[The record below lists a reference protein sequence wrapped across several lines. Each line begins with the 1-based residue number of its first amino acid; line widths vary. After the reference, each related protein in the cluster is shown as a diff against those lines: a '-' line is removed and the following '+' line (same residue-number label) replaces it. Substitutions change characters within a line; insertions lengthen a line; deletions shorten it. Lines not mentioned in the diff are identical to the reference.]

1 MERALGLYIRL
12 CSDGMVK
19 RTLRS
24 AEGETELG
32 DITIGDALIDF
43 SELNFENYAKI
54 LDVIKQYD
62 EETEIAGAENFG
74 QVDMDCFDR
83 MKDLTGQLV
92 AALEEEMP
100 VSGTLLRTMLEDNV
114 PQDDG
119 SAWYVYE
126 AKSKIIDCLEAVMRF
141 QMALNHIL
149 SLLAQGEQ
157 IHPRDFPLLKE
168 MSVKQIVRYDGRIT
182 TQYLF
187 RAEADYLRFLL
198 MHFLSEKPRV
208 AFCHC
213 CGRFFIP
220 RTKKK
225 TLYCDRVL
233 RGGKTCKDLAP
244 HLKHRRA
251 AGNETVIREF
261 DRAKQRMYRRYERTD
276 GIKSESDKDL
286 TYSQYYAW
294 LDAAT
299 KARDRFLRGEITEA
313 EALQI
318 IIVP

>member
-1 MERALGLYIRL
+1 MEKELGLYVCL
-12 CSDGMVK
+12 CNDGTIK

-24 AEGETELG
+24 TKGETELG
-32 DITIGDALIDF
+32 DTTIGDALIAF

-54 LDVIKQYD
+54 LDVIKLYD

-74 QVDMDCFDR
+74 QVDMDCFDQ
-83 MKDLTGQLV
+83 MKDLTNQLV
-92 AALEEEMP
+92 SVLEEEIP

-126 AKSKIIDCLEAVMRF
+126 AKAKIVDCLEAVMRF
-141 QMALNHIL
+141 QMVLNRIL
-149 SLLAQGEQ
+149 SLLVQGEPFRSSQ
-157 IHPRDFPLLKE
+157 FPSLEE
-168 MSVKQIVRYDGRIT
+168 MTVSQVVHFDGRIT
-182 TQYLF
+182 TQYHF
-187 RAEADYLRFLL
+187 RAEADYLKFLL
-198 MHFLSEKPRV
+198 MHFLSRKSQV

-213 CGRFFIP
+213 CGRFFISK
-220 RTKKK
+220 TKKK

-233 RGGKTCKDLAP
+233 RDGKTCKELAP
-244 HLKHRRA
+244 YLKHKRA
-251 AGNETVIREF
+251 ARNEKVIREF
-261 DRAKQRMYRRYERTD
+261 DRAKQRMYRRLERTD
-276 GIKSESDKDL
+276 GIKAASDKDL

-299 KARDRFLRGEITEA
+299 EARDHFLRGKITEE

>member
-1 MERALGLYIRL
+1 MERELGLYVCL
-12 CSDGMVK
+12 CSDGTVK

-32 DITIGDALIDF
+32 DTTVGDALIDF

-54 LDVIKQYD
+54 LDVIKLYD

-83 MKDLTGQLV
+83 VKDLTDRLV
-92 AALEEEMP
+92 AVLEEELP
-100 VSGTLLRTMLEDNV
+100 VSGTLLRTALQDSV
-114 PQDDG
+114 PEDDG

-126 AKSKIIDCLEAVMRF
+126 AKSKIIDCLEDVMRF

-182 TQYLF
+182 TQYHF

-198 MHFLSEKPRV
+198 MHFLSEKPRM

-220 RTKKK
+220 KTKKK

-233 RGGKTCKDLAP
+233 RDGKTCKDLAP

-251 AGNETVIREF
+251 ARNETVIREF

-276 GIKSESDKDL
+276 GIKAESDKDL

-294 LDAAT
+294 LDAAAE
-299 KARDRFLRGEITEA
+299 ARDRFLRGEITEA

>member
-1 MERALGLYIRL
+1 MERDMGLYVRL
-12 CSDGMVK
+12 CSDGTIN

-24 AEGETELG
+24 ARGETELG
-32 DITIGDALIDF
+32 DTTIGDALIDF
-43 SELNFENYAKI
+43 SELNFENYAKL
-54 LDVIKQYD
+54 LDVITQYA
-62 EETEIAGAENFG
+62 EATEIEGAENFG
-74 QVDMDCFDR
+74 QVDMNYFDQ
-83 MKDLTGQLV
+83 MKDLTEQLV
-92 AALEEEMP
+92 SVLEEELP
-100 VSGTLLRTMLEDNV
+100 VSGTLLRTALQDYV

-157 IHPRDFPLLKE
+157 IHPSEFTFLKE
-168 MSVKQIVRYDGRIT
+168 MSVTQIVRYDGRIT

-187 RAEADYLRFLL
+187 RAETDYLRFLL
-198 MHFLSEKPRV
+198 MHFLPEKPRV

-233 RGGKTCKDLAP
+233 RDGKTCKDLAP
-244 HLKHRRA
+244 HLKHRWA
-251 AGNETVIREF
+251 AGKETVIREF

-294 LDAAT
+294 LDTAT
-299 KARDRFLRGEITEA
+299 AARDQYLRGEITE
-313 EALQI
+313 EDALR
-318 IIVP
+318 IIVVP

>member
-1 MERALGLYIRL
+1 MEKELGLYVCL
-12 CSDGMVK
+12 CNDGTIK

-24 AEGETELG
+24 TKGETELG
-32 DITIGDALIDF
+32 DTTIGDALIAF

-54 LDVIKQYD
+54 LDVIKLYD

-74 QVDMDCFDR
+74 QVDMDCFDQ
-83 MKDLTGQLV
+83 MKDLTNQLV
-92 AALEEEMP
+92 SVLEEEIP

-119 SAWYVYE
+119 SAWYVYV

-141 QMALNHIL
+141 QMVLNHIL
-149 SLLAQGEQ
+149 SLLAQGGQ
-157 IHPRDFPLLKE
+157 VHPSDFPFLKE
-168 MSVKQIVRYDGRIT
+168 MSVTQIVRYDSTIA
-182 TQYLF
+182 TQYHF
-187 RAEADYLRFLL
+187 RAESDYLKFLL

-213 CGRFFIP
+213 CGRFFFP
-220 RTKKK
+220 KMKKK

-233 RGGKTCKDLAP
+233 RDGKTCKDLAP
-244 HLKHRRA
+244 HLKHKQA
-251 AGNETVIREF
+251 ARNETVIREF

-276 GIKSESDKDL
+276 GIKAESDKDL

-299 KARDRFLRGEITEA
+299 EARDQFLRGEITES
-313 EALQI
+313 EALRI

>member
-1 MERALGLYIRL
+1 MERELGLYVRL
-12 CSDGMVK
+12 CSEGMVK

-24 AEGETELG
+24 AKGETELG

-43 SELNFENYAKI
+43 SELNFENYAEI

-92 AALEEEMP
+92 AVLEEEMP

-126 AKSKIIDCLEAVMRF
+126 AKAKITDCLEAVMRF
-141 QMALNHIL
+141 QMALHHIL

-157 IHPRDFPLLKE
+157 IHPSDFPFLKE
-168 MSVKQIVRYDGRIT
+168 MSVTQIIRYDSRIT
-182 TQYLF
+182 TQYHF

-233 RGGKTCKDLAP
+233 RDGKTCKDLAP
-244 HLKHRRA
+244 HLKHKRA
-251 AGNETVIREF
+251 AENETVIWEF

-276 GIKSESDKDL
+276 GIKAESDKDL

-299 KARDRFLRGEITEA
+299 QARDQYLRGEITEA
-313 EALQI
+313 EALR
-318 IIVP
+318 IIVVP

>member
-1 MERALGLYIRL
+1 MERELVLYVRL
-12 CSDGMVK
+12 CNDGTVK
-19 RTLRS
+19 RTLHS
-24 AEGETELG
+24 VEGETELG
-32 DITIGDALIDF
+32 DTTIGDALIDF

-62 EETEIAGAENFG
+62 EEIEIEGAENFG
-74 QVDMDCFDR
+74 QVDMDSFDR
-83 MKDLTGQLV
+83 MKDLTDRLV
-92 AALEEEMP
+92 AVLEEEMP

-126 AKSKIIDCLEAVMRF
+126 AKAKIIDCLEAVMRF
-141 QMALNHIL
+141 QMVLNHIL

-157 IHPRDFPLLKE
+157 VHPSDYTFLKE
-168 MSVKQIVRYDGRIT
+168 MSVTQVVRYDSTIT
-182 TQYLF
+182 TQNYF
-187 RAEADYLRFLL
+187 RAESDYLKFLL

-220 RTKKK
+220 KTKKK
-225 TLYCDRVL
+225 TLYCDRVQ
-233 RGGKTCKDLAP
+233 RSGKTCKELAP
-244 HLKHRRA
+244 YLKHKLA
-251 AGNETVIREF
+251 AKNEKVIREF

-276 GIKSESDKDL
+276 GIKAETDKDL

-299 KARDRFLRGEITEA
+299 EARDRFLNSEITEA
-313 EALQI
+313 EALRI

>member
-1 MERALGLYIRL
+1 MERGLGLYVRL
-12 CSDGMVK
+12 CGDGTVK

-24 AEGETELG
+24 AKGETELR
-32 DITIGDALIDF
+32 DTTIGDALIDF

-62 EETEIAGAENFG
+62 EEAEIEGAENFG

-83 MKDLTGQLV
+83 MKDLSGQLV
-92 AALEEEMP
+92 AVLEEELP
-100 VSGTLLRTMLEDNV
+100 VSGTLLWTALQDRV

-126 AKSKIIDCLEAVMRF
+126 AKSKIIDCLEDVMRF
-141 QMALNHIL
+141 QMVLNHIL

-157 IHPRDFPLLKE
+157 VHPSDYTFLKE
-168 MSVKQIVRYDGRIT
+168 MSVTQIIRYDSTIT
-182 TQYLF
+182 TQYHF
-187 RAEADYLRFLL
+187 RAEADYLKFLL
-198 MHFLSEKPRV
+198 MHFLPENPRV

-225 TLYCDRVL
+225 TLYCDRVQ
-233 RGGKTCKDLAP
+233 RSGKTCKELAP
-244 HLKHRRA
+244 YLKHKRTAR
-251 AGNETVIREF
+251 NETVIREF

-276 GIKSESDKDL
+276 GIKAESDKDL
-286 TYSQYYAW
+286 TYSGYYAW

-299 KARDRFLRGEITEA
+299 EARDQFLRGEITES
-313 EALQI
+313 ESLRI

>member
-1 MERALGLYIRL
+1 MERELGLYVRL
-12 CSDGMVK
+12 CSDGTVK

-24 AEGETELG
+24 PEGETELG

-62 EETEIAGAENFG
+62 EETEIEGTENFG

-92 AALEEEMP
+92 AVLDEEIP
-100 VSGTLLRTMLEDNV
+100 ASGTLLRTMLEDNV
-114 PQDDG
+114 PEDDG

-187 RAEADYLRFLL
+187 RAETDYLRFLL

-220 RTKKK
+220 RTRKK

-233 RGGKTCKDLAP
+233 RDGKTCKALAP
-244 HLKHRRA
+244 HLKHRWA
-251 AGNETVIREF
+251 AENETVIWEF

-276 GIKSESDKDL
+276 GIKAESDKDL
-286 TYSQYYAW
+286 AYSQYYAW
-294 LDAAT
+294 LDTAT
-299 KARDRFLRGEITEA
+299 AARDQYLRGEIA
-313 EALQI
+313 EEDALRI
-318 IIVP
+318 IAVP

>member
-1 MERALGLYIRL
+1 MERELGLYVRL
-12 CSDGMVK
+12 CSDGTVK

-24 AEGETELG
+24 PEGETELG

-62 EETEIAGAENFG
+62 EETEIEGTENFG

-92 AALEEEMP
+92 AVLDEEIP
-100 VSGTLLRTMLEDNV
+100 ASGTLLRTMLEDNV
-114 PQDDG
+114 PEDDG

-126 AKSKIIDCLEAVMRF
+126 AKFKIIDCLEAVMRF

-187 RAEADYLRFLL
+187 RAETDYLRFLL

-220 RTKKK
+220 RTRKK

-233 RGGKTCKDLAP
+233 RDGKTCKDLAP
-244 HLKHRRA
+244 HLKHRWA
-251 AGNETVIREF
+251 AENETVIWEF

-276 GIKSESDKDL
+276 GIKAESDKDL

-299 KARDRFLRGEITEA
+299 QARDQYLRGEITE
-313 EALQI
+313 EDALRI
-318 IIVP
+318 IAVP